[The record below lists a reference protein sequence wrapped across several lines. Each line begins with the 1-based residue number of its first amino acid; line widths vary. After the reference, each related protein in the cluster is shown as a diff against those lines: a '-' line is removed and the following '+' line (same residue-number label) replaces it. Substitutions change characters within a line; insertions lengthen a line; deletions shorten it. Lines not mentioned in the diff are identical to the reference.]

1 VAPDLFTL
9 PEFVSYLQ
17 VPEFDTA
24 TAALARDLATAEIRF
39 EVGATRYDALSD
51 VTAFKRI
58 ALDLAKRSVTNPSG
72 LRSTSID
79 DYSETYATESLAGGG
94 LTQAEKDRIAEILG
108 GTGAAFTVRAVAEP
122 GYYGPLWPAGDR
134 RDYCV

>member
-17 VPEFDTA
+17 VSEFDTA
-24 TAALARDLATAEIRF
+24 TAALARELATAEIRY
-39 EVGATRYDALSD
+39 EVGAARYDALTD
-51 VTAFKRI
+51 VSAFKRI

-94 LTQAEKDRIAEILG
+94 LTQAEKDRIAEILD
-108 GTGAAFTVRAVAEP
+108 GTSGAFTIRTVAEP
-122 GYYGPLWPAGDR
+122 GYYGRHPVSPFYR
-134 RDYCV
+134 

>member
-17 VPEFDTA
+17 VAEFDTA
-24 TAALARDLATAEIRF
+24 TATLARDLAAAEIRY
-39 EVGATRYDALSD
+39 EVGAIRYDALTD

-58 ALDLAKRSVTNPSG
+58 ALDLAKRIVTNPDG
-72 LRSTSID
+72 LRSMSID
-79 DYSETYATESLAGGG
+79 DYSETYASESLAGGG

-108 GTGAAFTVRAVAEP
+108 GTGAFTVRAVAEP

>member
-1 VAPDLFTL
+1 MPPDLFTL
-9 PEFVSYLQ
+9 PELVSYLQ

-24 TAALARDLATAEIRF
+24 TAALARDLATAEIRY
-39 EVGATRYDALSD
+39 EVGATRYDALTD

-108 GTGAAFTVRAVAEP
+108 DGVAFSIRAVAEP
-122 GYYGPLWPAGDR
+122 GYYPRQPYPYYGQ

>member
-1 VAPDLFTL
+1 VPPDLFTNG
-9 PEFVSYLQ
+9 EFASYLQ
-17 VPEFDTA
+17 VDDFDASTA
-24 TAALARDLATAEIRF
+24 VLARELATTEIRL
-39 EVGATRYDALSD
+39 EVGATRYDALTD

-79 DYSETYATESLAGGG
+79 DYSETYASESLAGGG

-108 GTGAAFTVRAVAEP
+108 GSGAFTIRAVAEP
-122 GYYGPLWPAGDR
+122 GCYVLPTVHR
-134 RDYCV
+134 YC